1 MESVL
6 LITDIHS
13 NSNNTEAAFTT
24 KLARPLNLPGQWRV
38 KIDDISYPHQWTTIH
53 QDMTYAVLFP
63 MINCTP
69 EYDHHSILHEKQ
81 PIGLGATKVN
91 TVKPEGLNKIEGD
104 LFEDVKEIKFLD
116 TAALYE
122 VLTDTI
128 SEGEHTDPSS
138 IVKQIEGTIETLYR
152 RRFPDAGADE
162 CKDIVTFNPITRKV
176 TFKNLVR
183 SRYLIAVPSTASIIS
198 MFGHGSRSIKITT
211 SSKREIEVLPV
222 ETENSASS
230 ILRIR
235 NPLPVVDK
243 VNLRTLDNVFVYSD
257 IVEQSLISESQGNF
271 LGFFPIKSKFG
282 ETGYWSFNPP
292 NEYKVMRNFIDT
304 ISIKLSRPN
313 GELFPFKNGQI
324 IIRLKFLR
332 IV

>member
-1 MESVL
+1 
-6 LITDIHS
+6 
-13 NSNNTEAAFTT
+13 
-24 KLARPLNLPGQWRV
+24 
-38 KIDDISYPHQWTTIH
+38 
-53 QDMTYAVLFP
+53 

-152 RRFPDAGADE
+152 RRFPDAGADK

-198 MFGHGSRSIKITT
+198 MFGHGSRSIIITT